1 MSAATWLPVPVAI
14 ALASGVAAPIL
25 ARLHARAALGV
36 GVAAMSACAV
46 VLGYID
52 VRVFTGSGRVV
63 VQYFG
68 GDRPEGGTLLGI
80 AFAGDPFGLVV
91 ASVTAVLGALLLLS
105 LLSEFG
111 EAGKREVGGL
121 AALVQILV
129 AALLGAALTADLVNL
144 FVWFEVAALC
154 SYGLTGFFLERP
166 TALEAAFKNLVLTS
180 TAGFTVF
187 VGAGMLYSA
196 DGALSFGQLHDVLP
210 HPAGRVQLVALALLA
225 GGFLT
230 KAGLMPFH
238 GWLPDAH
245 PPVPGGVSALFSG
258 LMVNLGVVALTR
270 LALQVF
276 PHGSAGHL
284 LGLLTA
290 LGIVSAVAGAALA
303 LVQDDLKRV
312 LAWDTISQIGIVVV
326 GMATVAEKGVTGA
339 VYHLANHALFK
350 SMLFLCAGA
359 IVHSTGKTRLSE
371 MGGLARTRPFTTAA
385 FTLGAIAIAGVPPV
399 NGYPSLGLIH
409 EGLQHEPVVF
419 ALAIVAQILTV
430 AALGRACWLG
440 FYRRR
445 PDAYDSLEPT
455 KTGMRVS
462 LTVLGVACLA
472 FGVFAQTLVSRVIG
486 PASSILLHPDVYA
499 AAVLHGGG
507 RVPRS
512 AATFDWGNPLGYLE
526 TGGEA
531 VAGLAIMWLVVKR
544 DAGRFVEWLRR
555 IHTGSV
561 NDYATY
567 AIGGFVL
574 AFAVL
579 AG

>member
-1 MSAATWLPVPVAI
+1 MSAATLLPVPVAI
-14 ALASGVAAPIL
+14 SLASGVAAPIL
-25 ARLHARAALGV
+25 ARVHARVALAV
-36 GVAAMSACAV
+36 GVASTSACAV
-46 VLGYID
+46 VLGCID
-52 VRVFTGSGRVV
+52 ARVFTGSGRVV

-68 GDRPEGGTLLGI
+68 GDRPQGGTLLGI

-91 ASVTAVLGALLLLS
+91 ATVTAVLGALLLLS

-111 EAGKREVGGL
+111 EAGRREVGGL

-129 AALLGAALTADLVNL
+129 AALFGAALTADLVNL

-180 TAGFTVF
+180 TAGFAVF
-187 VGAGMLYSA
+187 IGAGMLYSA
-196 DGALSFGQLHDVLP
+196 DGALSFAQLHDVLP
-210 HPAGRVQLVALALLA
+210 HPAGRVELVALALVA

-230 KAGLMPFH
+230 KAGVMPFH

-276 PHGSAGHL
+276 TPGSAGHL

-290 LGIVSAVAGAALA
+290 LGIISAVAGAGLA

-312 LAWDTISQIGIVVV
+312 LAWDTVSQIGIVVV
-326 GMATVAEKGVTGA
+326 GMATAEQKGVTGA

-350 SMLFLCAGA
+350 SLLFLCAGA

-371 MGGLARTRPFTTAA
+371 MGGLVRTRPFTTAA
-385 FTLGAIAIAGVPPV
+385 FTLGAVAIAGIPPF

-409 EGLQHEPVVF
+409 EGLHHEPLVF
-419 ALAIVAQILTV
+419 ALAAAAQALTV
-430 AALGRACWLG
+430 AALARACWLG

-445 PDAYDSLEPT
+445 SDEYDALEPT
-455 KTGMRVS
+455 KAGMRIS
-462 LTVLGVACLA
+462 LVVLGIACLA
-472 FGVFAQTLVSRVIG
+472 FGVFAQSLVSNVIG
-486 PASSILLHPDVYA
+486 PASSILLHPDAYA
-499 AAVLHGGG
+499 SAVLHGGG
-507 RVPRS
+507 RVPVS
-512 AATFDWGNPLGYLE
+512 TVGFDWGNAVGYVE
-526 TGGEA
+526 TGGEI
-531 VAGLAIMWLVVKR
+531 VAGLAVVALVVKR
-544 DAGRFVEWLRR
+544 DAGRSLEWLRR

-567 AIGGFVL
+567 AFGGFVL

-579 AG
+579 VG